1 MKQYVTMLCCVLS
14 LSILS
19 CKQDL
24 TAWKDALAE
33 RDKIIIELR
42 EQNAALRAERD
53 KLAQACAPAPTR
65 AAAPTPLP
73 EPPAEP
79 AQAGQLEQD
88 RAAAADVDTALA
100 RLVAATTGGVTY
112 DRYQQLTE
120 DLNFALQQMRSPIAH
135 AAYRT
140 AMNESIK
147 CFQQAGKLWTGC
159 LQKYEPCRDITGWAI
174 QTYNMPFKDKS
185 VSIFTSEIYMND
197 TLSYLWGV
205 GAQKLENA
213 RSLQQ

>member
-1 MKQYVTMLCCVLS
+1 MKRIWLYAGVLS
-14 LSILS
+14 LAALS

-33 RDKIIIELR
+33 RDKIIIDLR
-42 EQNAALRAERD
+42 EQNTALRAERD
-53 KLAQACAPAPTR
+53 KLAKSCAPAPTH

-79 AQAGQLEQD
+79 AQENQLTKD
-88 RAAAADVDTALA
+88 RDLAVNIEAALD
-100 RLVAATTGGVTY
+100 RLVAATSSGVNQL
-112 DRYQQLTE
+112 RYSVLLE
-120 DLNFALQQMRSPIAH
+120 DLALAIQQKRIPLAH
-135 AAYRT
+135 PAYKAAI
-140 AMNESIK
+140 NESII

-174 QTYNMPFKDKS
+174 QTYHMPFKDKS

-205 GAQKLENA
+205 AAQKLETA